1 MHLLMARSSHC
12 CLPFGRT
19 FEYGPGAILGQS
31 DFFLQRPRTG
41 EATCGRA
48 CKLRVVPKSA
58 FDTLRRS
65 APEALIVLQAVM
77 LRSVCF
83 EESHALE
90 TLERSG

>member
-1 MHLLMARSSHC
+1 MLCPR
-12 CLPFGRT
+12 GRT
-19 FEYGPGAILGQS
+19 FEYGPGAILGQA
-31 DFFLQRPRTG
+31 DFFLQRSRTG
-41 EATCGRA
+41 EATCGLAGR
-48 CKLRVVPKSA
+48 LRVVPRTA

-90 TLERSG
+90 TLERTG